1 MYLRPG
7 NFSPCAGPRGVPS
20 FLGRNGFHRRRP
32 VSVRIWEIWIF
43 DMITDDL
50 CRVIT
55 HTVPLS
61 DLAGLVRRSN
71 PSEAVVPLRDLNT
84 AQHPRLLRLRRV
96 QRIYLIVP
104 QVMVYMKEKYKSVFL
119 MILKESVHR
128 CNSL

>member
-1 MYLRPG
+1 M
-7 NFSPCAGPRGVPS
+7 
-20 FLGRNGFHRRRP
+20 
-32 VSVRIWEIWIF
+32 RIWEIGIF
-43 DMITDDL
+43 DMITDVL
-50 CRVIT
+50 CRLIK
-55 HTVPLS
+55 HTVPLA

-71 PSEAVVPLRDLNT
+71 LSEAVVPLRNLNA

>member
-1 MYLRPG
+1 
-7 NFSPCAGPRGVPS
+7 
-20 FLGRNGFHRRRP
+20 
-32 VSVRIWEIWIF
+32 
-43 DMITDDL
+43 
-50 CRVIT
+50 
-55 HTVPLS
+55 VPLA

-71 PSEAVVPLRDLNT
+71 LSEAVVPLRNLNA